1 MIGDNSIL
9 FDFFSIVDKELSA
22 LKYIFKNY
30 DYFKSLNILN
40 IDKIDQLS
48 KMSIDDLKLER
59 MYGCKDIFESI
70 FNTNKNHRM
79 MLKYFYDKYE
89 NFILD
94 DKEYLVFTDSLR
106 LILAYS
112 KAADGV
118 IKSTVLCENDM
129 QKSVVDKYILHARP
143 VISDKKSIDLNLYA
157 RLVVGDIYDAAN
169 YNIDN
174 PNSLVVMNFR
184 DNFKSDDI
192 NNLIPELVISLGDI
206 SSISICVAY
215 DVLHGKKIEG

>member
-1 MIGDNSIL
+1 MVGDNSIL
-9 FDFFSIVDKELSA
+9 FDFFSVVDKELSA

-30 DYFKSLNILN
+30 DYFKSLDILN
-40 IDKIDQLS
+40 IDKVDHLS
-48 KMSIDDLKLER
+48 KMSIDNLKLER
-59 MYGCKDIFESI
+59 MYGCNDIFESI
-70 FNTNKNHRM
+70 FNTDKNHRM
-79 MLKYFYDKYE
+79 MLKFFYDKYE

-94 DKEYLVFTDSLR
+94 KEYLVFTDSLK
-106 LILAYS
+106 LISAYS
-112 KAADGV
+112 KAADGI
-118 IKSTVLCENDM
+118 IKSTILCEDDI
-129 QKSVVDKYILHARP
+129 QKTIVDKYILYAKP
-143 VISDKKSIDLNLYA
+143 IIADKKSIDLNLYA

-184 DNFKSDDI
+184 DNFKNDDI

-206 SSISICVAY
+206 SAISICVAY